1 MYLTSIYINLNNI
14 YQPYTISISFCF
26 FHFWTSLKK
35 GSTSGKCMASSLPL
49 ASVAHLI
56 QHGRGMYF
64 DCYLW
69 SAFAAA
75 KHGARTGLEMDRNT
89 IPNLSVAWAQSYL
102 RSTNNRHSNVS
113 SVKNMILKTS
123 SADDCK
129 QCITMSHKHVMLRRL
144 ELQKMVWRTNWFFSM
159 WRRFVGSKFQPFI
172 LWRGSNPSRLSTV
185 SGMVLRLCS
194 VFFGVFDVSSGVS

>member
-1 MYLTSIYINLNNI
+1 MCIYIYKYFNTQ
-14 YQPYTISISFCF
+14 YQYPFAS
-26 FHFWTSLKK
+26 
-35 GSTSGKCMASSLPL
+35 STSERHSKKDQRPEHLWPHMPSPGGQ
-49 ASVAHLI
+49 AHLI

-64 DCYLW
+64 DCYLR

-144 ELQKMVWRTNWFFSM
+144 ELQKMVWRTNWCFSI